1 MIFVFKEDNP
11 IWKKIEANSE
21 KEALLKIL
29 SIWLDKEIITVE
41 EICENLDLELI
52 NVEELEDYE

>member
-1 MIFVFKEDNP
+1 MIFVFKEDDP

-21 KEALLKIL
+21 KEALLKVL
-29 SIWLDKEIITVE
+29 SIWLDKEIVTVE
-41 EICENLDLELI
+41 EICGSLDLELI

>member
-1 MIFVFKEDNP
+1 MIFVFKEDDP

-41 EICENLDLELI
+41 EICGSLDLELI
-52 NVEELEDYE
+52 NVGELEDYE

>member
-1 MIFVFKEDNP
+1 MIFVFKEDDP

-29 SIWLDKEIITVE
+29 NTWLDKEIITVE
-41 EICENLDLELI
+41 EICGSLDLELI
-52 NVEELEDYE
+52 NVGELEDYE

>member
-1 MIFVFKEDNP
+1 MIFVFKEDDP

-29 SIWLDKEIITVE
+29 NTWLDKEIVTVE
-41 EICENLDLELI
+41 EICGSLDLELI
-52 NVEELEDYE
+52 NVGELEDYE